1 MHNQKSYNLII
12 GIGSNLVAIP
22 HQTFGRFVDSIAE
35 TMDHWIDQMEFNSL
49 TGEIFV
55 AENEARRIVSVD
67 TMNKN
72 TFGLVKDH
80 IFSVKSMGFGK
91 LRKLCKTFKF
101 S

>member
-1 MHNQKSYNLII
+1 
-12 GIGSNLVAIP
+12 
-22 HQTFGRFVDSIAE
+22 
-35 TMDHWIDQMEFNSL
+35 MEFNSL

-67 TMNKN
+67 TINKN
-72 TFGLVKDH
+72 TFDLVKDH

-101 S
+101 RQLFFLFFFPPLQIILPTIFIGPIT